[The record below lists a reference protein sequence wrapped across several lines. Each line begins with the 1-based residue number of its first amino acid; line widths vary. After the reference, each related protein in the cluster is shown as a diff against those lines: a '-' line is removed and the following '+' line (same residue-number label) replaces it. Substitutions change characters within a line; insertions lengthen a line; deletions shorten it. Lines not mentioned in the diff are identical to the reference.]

1 MTMTAKPMAAC
12 PEKGNETRQERNYG
26 MTGIGNGAKAK
37 GGLALASLVCAAA
50 VRAASL
56 DVAAGE
62 TKTLDDAAIAGYD
75 AISVASGGLLVLDT
89 TAAPS
94 VPITGEGVVRK
105 SNSATWTMAAANADF
120 VGTWEFVGGIVQTNP
135 QIPNPF
141 GKTDSSGGY
150 RVVVTNGATL
160 SVGDSAAAYGNM
172 KFLIGGTGVDG
183 RGALEFTE
191 KVSHTSGGMIRYLTL
206 ADDATLTMKG
216 LLILAY
222 GLIDLDGR
230 QLTLTGGGSFQLMGM
245 RISERGEWRVVG
257 EPGKQTTLL
266 FRSWNSTNPEG
277 KVTDA
282 DEMSF
287 VLDGYATLGFYN
299 RYQPFRR
306 PLQVRGARNVLSHDE
321 QFAIAADPTH
331 EHQAWPGPITF
342 LDGGDVL
349 SSLTVSV
356 PKATCG
362 FALSGRIS
370 GPGALAFSGAGRVF
384 IDDSSN
390 DYTGG
395 TTFGSGSYVL
405 GARTAIPGFLPEG
418 APLDIVWTKGHLV
431 LSGGDSY
438 RVRCLNVQAAAADDF
453 ATAVTLD
460 GVDVTVSKDGFWG
473 VGVGGQGSRL
483 VVTNALVRSEDL
495 SQADT
500 FNAGHPD
507 YASMT
512 NSLVVGRGARGVLEI
527 EAGAVISNRLQVGQ
541 HGNAIWDAVSFGAV
555 RQRGGQM
562 VAVDPNGSFTKGNV
576 LGGGQSCGGYYELVD
591 GAFVSHG
598 YFSVGSSGVGALWMR
613 GGSFTVTNVLD
624 TSRLGNFE
632 LGSFNGGHGSFR
644 VSGGAFRH
652 CGAEDVFVGRGW
664 TSSAVQVLTVDGAS
678 GDCDFGNARVNF
690 GYGNYGGST
699 FCVNLNGGVLTAAE
713 FYKHTNANRHLEN
726 GLYVNFDGGTF
737 RVGGSDGK
745 SLFGTGTVG
754 ADRVTVAAG
763 GATIDTCGRLAYVY
777 QPILAP
783 TGKGLASIRLPAPI
797 KQTALPAVKITSS
810 TGVGASAFAHYDWET
825 RTIDRIDVLSAGVGY
840 EDATVSLYFGM
851 GKEQTQT
858 IDASN
863 VTLAEN
869 APGGSFTKAGLGTLV
884 LCAANAW
891 NGATHVAGGTLKA
904 ECDGAIPAGT
914 DVVLSGGGILD
925 LGDTVQKIASVTYRV
940 GGGQVINAGHA
951 EMPDTAALEIS
962 VDDILAGKALA
973 LAGDVDLSKMTLTIT
988 GAFPEEMPESKRYA
1002 FVTTTGRLSGR
1013 PTIHAPDLPKDWWIS
1028 VGASR
1033 LTLRPMKGGLLI
1045 LR

>member
-1 MTMTAKPMAAC
+1 
-12 PEKGNETRQERNYG
+12 
-26 MTGIGNGAKAK
+26 MTGIGNGTKAK
-37 GGLALASLVCAAA
+37 GGLALASLICAAA
-50 VRAASL
+50 VRAASF

-75 AISVASGGLLVLDT
+75 AISVASGGILVLNT
-89 TAAPS
+89 AAAPS

-105 SNSATWTMAAANADF
+105 SNGASWTMAAANSDF
-120 VGTWEFVGGIVQTNP
+120 AGTWEIVGGIVQSDP
-135 QIPNPF
+135 QFPNPF
-141 GKTDSSGGY
+141 GKADATGGY

-183 RGALEFTE
+183 RGALEFTAN
-191 KVSHTSGGMIRYLTL
+191 VSHTSGGMIRYLTL

-222 GLIDLDGR
+222 GSIDLAGK
-230 QLTLTGGGSFQLMGM
+230 QLTLAGGGSLQLMDT

-257 EPGKQTTLL
+257 ESGKQTTLL
-266 FRSWNSTNPEG
+266 FRSWNSKNMSG
-277 KVTDA
+277 AVTDA
-282 DEMSF
+282 DEMIF
-287 VLDGYATLGFYN
+287 ILDGYATLGFYN
-299 RYQPFRR
+299 CYQPFRR
-306 PLQVRGARNVLSHDE
+306 PLQVRGVGNVLSHQE
-321 QFAIAADPTH
+321 QFTIAADLTH
-331 EHQAWPGPITF
+331 EHQAWLGPITF

-356 PKATCG
+356 PSEVCG

-370 GPGALAFSGAGRVF
+370 GPGSLAFSGKGRVF
-384 IDDSSN
+384 IDDPAN

-395 TTFGSGSYVL
+395 TTFGLGAYVL
-405 GARTAIPGFLPEG
+405 GSRTAIPGFLPEG
-418 APLDIVWTKGHLV
+418 APIDIVWTKGHLV

-438 RVRCLNVQAAAADDF
+438 HVRHLNVQAAAADDF

-460 GVDVTVSKDGFWG
+460 GVDMTVSKDGFWG
-473 VGVGGQGSRL
+473 VGIGGQGSRL
-483 VVTNALVRSEDL
+483 VVTNALVHSEDL

-500 FNAGHPD
+500 FNAAYPA

-512 NSLVVGRGARGVLEI
+512 NSLVVGRGARGILEI
-527 EAGAVISNRLQVGQ
+527 EAGSVISNRLQVGQ
-541 HGNAIWDAVSFGAV
+541 HGSAIWDAASFGAV
-555 RQRGGQM
+555 RQRGGQV

-591 GAFVSHG
+591 GALVSHG
-598 YFSVGSSGVGALWMR
+598 CFSVGLSGVGALWMR
-613 GGSFTVTNVLD
+613 GGSLIVTNVLD
-624 TSRLGNFE
+624 TSSLGSFE
-632 LGSFNGGHGSFR
+632 LGSFNGGYGSFR
-644 VSGGAFRH
+644 VSGGAFRY
-652 CGAEDVFVGRGW
+652 CGDEDVFVGRGW

-690 GYGNYGGST
+690 GYENYGGST

-713 FYKHTNANRHLEN
+713 FYKHTNKDHHLEN

-737 RVGGSDGK
+737 RAGGPDGK
-745 SLFGTGTVG
+745 SLFGTGSVG

-783 TGKGLASIRLPAPI
+783 AGKGLASIRLPSPI

-851 GKEQTQT
+851 GANWTQT

-863 VTLAEN
+863 ITLAEN

-891 NGATHVAGGTLKA
+891 NGATHVAGGTLKVS
-904 ECDGAIPAGT
+904 CDGAIPAGS

-925 LGDTVQKIASVTYRV
+925 LDDTVQKIASVTYRV
-940 GGGQVINAGHA
+940 GGGQIVNAGHA
-951 EMPDTAALEIS
+951 EMPDTAVLEIS
-962 VDDILAGKALA
+962 VDDILAGKSIA
-973 LAGDVDLSKMTLTIT
+973 LAGDVDLSKVTLTIT
-988 GAFPEEMPESKRYA
+988 GEFPAEMSESMRYA
-1002 FVTTTGRLSGR
+1002 FVTTTGRLSGI
-1013 PTIHAPDLPKDWWIS
+1013 PTICAPALPKSWRIFVRS
-1028 VGASR
+1028 SR
-1033 LTLRPMKGGLLI
+1033 LTLRRMNGGVI
-1045 LR
+1045 VLR

>member
-1 MTMTAKPMAAC
+1 
-12 PEKGNETRQERNYG
+12 

-50 VRAASL
+50 VRAASF
-56 DVAAGE
+56 DVGAGE

-75 AISVASGGLLVLDT
+75 AISVASGGVLVLDT

-105 SNSATWTMAAANADF
+105 KNGATWTMAAANADF
-120 VGTWEFVGGIVQTNP
+120 AGTWELVGGVVQSNP
-135 QIPNPF
+135 QISNPF
-141 GKTDSSGGY
+141 GKADGTGGY

-160 SVGDSAAAYGNM
+160 SVGDSTAAYGNM

-183 RGALEFTE
+183 RGALEFAAN
-191 KVSHTSGGMIRYLTL
+191 VSHTDGGMIRDLTL

-216 LLILAY
+216 LLVLAY
-222 GLIDLDGR
+222 GSIDLDGR

-245 RISERGEWRVVG
+245 RISERGKWRVVG
-257 EPGKQTTLL
+257 ESGKQTTLL
-266 FRSWNSTNPEG
+266 FRSWNSTNLEG
-277 KVTDA
+277 NVTDA

-287 VLDGYATLGFYN
+287 ILDGYATLGFYN
-299 RYQPFRR
+299 CYKPFRR
-306 PLQVRGARNVLSHDE
+306 PLHVRGVGNVLSHQE
-321 QFAIAADPTH
+321 QFAIATDTTH

-356 PKATCG
+356 PSEACG

-370 GPGALAFSGAGRVF
+370 GPGSLAFSGKGRVF
-384 IDDSSN
+384 IDDTTN

-395 TTFGSGSYVL
+395 TTFGPGAYVL

-438 RVRCLNVQAAAADDF
+438 HVRHLNVQAAAADDF

-483 VVTNALVRSEDL
+483 IVTNALVRSEDL

-500 FNAGHPD
+500 FNAAYPA

-512 NSLVVGRGARGVLEI
+512 NSLVVGRGARGILEI
-527 EAGAVISNRLQVGQ
+527 EAGSVISNRLQVGQ
-541 HGNAIWDAVSFGAV
+541 HGNAIWDAASFGAV

-591 GAFVSHG
+591 GALVSHG
-598 YFSVGSSGVGALWMR
+598 CFSVGLSGVGVLWMR
-613 GGSFTVTNVLD
+613 GGSLIVTNILD
-624 TSRLGNFE
+624 TSSLGKFE

-644 VSGGAFRH
+644 VSGGAFRY
-652 CGAEDVFVGRGW
+652 CGDADVFVGRGW
-664 TSSAVQVLTVDGAS
+664 TSGAVQVLTVDGAS

-690 GYGNYGGST
+690 GYGNCGGST
-699 FCVNLNGGVLTAAE
+699 FCVNLNGGVLTASE
-713 FYKHTNANRHLEN
+713 FYKHTNENRHLEN

-737 RVGGSDGK
+737 RVGGPDGK
-745 SLFGTGTVG
+745 SLFGTGNVG

-763 GATIDTCGRLAYVY
+763 GATIDTCGRLAYV
-777 QPILAP
+777 QQSIQAP
-783 TGKGLASIRLPAPI
+783 AGKGLASINLPTPI
-797 KQTALPAVKITSS
+797 KQTALPAVKITSA

-825 RTIDRIDVLSAGVGY
+825 RTIDRIDVLSAGVSY

-851 GKEQTQT
+851 GASWTQT
-858 IDASN
+858 IDTSN

-869 APGGSFTKAGLGTLV
+869 APGGAFTKMGLGTLV

-891 NGATHVAGGTLKA
+891 NGATHVAGGTLQA
-904 ECDGAIPAGT
+904 ACDGAIPAGT
-914 DVVLSGGGILD
+914 DVILSGGGILD
-925 LGDTVQKIASVTYRV
+925 LGGTVQKIASVTYRV

-951 EMPDTAALEIS
+951 EMPDVVALEIS
-962 VDDILAGKALA
+962 ADDILAGKSLA
-973 LAGDVDLSKMTLTIT
+973 LAGDVDLSKVTLTIT
-988 GAFPEEMPESKRYA
+988 GAFPAEMSESTRYA

-1013 PTIHAPDLPKDWWIS
+1013 PTIHAPALPNAWRIFVRS
-1028 VGASR
+1028 SR
-1033 LTLRPMKGGLLI
+1033 LTLRRMNGGVVI

>member
-1 MTMTAKPMAAC
+1 
-12 PEKGNETRQERNYG
+12 

-37 GGLALASLVCAAA
+37 GGFALASLVCAAA

-75 AISVASGGLLVLDT
+75 AISVASGGVLVLDT
-89 TAAPS
+89 TVAPS

-105 SNSATWTMAAANADF
+105 SNGATWTMAAANADF
-120 VGTWEFVGGIVQTNP
+120 AGTWEFVGGIVQTNP
-135 QIPNPF
+135 QISNPF

-160 SVGDSAAAYGNM
+160 SVGDSAAAYRNM
-172 KFLIGGTGVDG
+172 KFLIGGTGVAG

-191 KVSHTSGGMIRYLTL
+191 KVSHTDGYMIRYLTL
-206 ADDATLTMKG
+206 AGDATLTMRG

-222 GLIDLDGR
+222 GSIDLNGS
-230 QLTLTGGGSFQLMGM
+230 QLTLTGGGGLHLMGT
-245 RISERGEWRVVG
+245 RISERGKWRVIG
-257 EPGKQTTLL
+257 EPGRQTTLL

-277 KVTDA
+277 SVTDA
-282 DEMSF
+282 DEMAF

-299 RYQPFRR
+299 RYQLFRR
-306 PLQVRGARNVLSHDE
+306 PLQVCGAGNVLSHQE
-321 QFAIAADPTH
+321 QFAIDADLTH
-331 EHQAWPGPITF
+331 EHQAWLGPITF

-349 SSLTVSV
+349 SALTVSV
-356 PKATCG
+356 PAAKCG

-384 IDDSSN
+384 IDDPSN
-390 DYTGG
+390 SYTGG
-395 TTFGSGSYVL
+395 TTFGSGAYVL

-438 RVRCLNVQAAAADDF
+438 RMRHLNVQAAAADDF

-473 VGVGGQGSRL
+473 VGVGGEGGRL

-500 FNAGHPD
+500 FNAAYPT

-512 NSLVVGRGARGVLEI
+512 NSLVIGRGAKGILEI

-541 HGNAIWDAVSFGAV
+541 HGNAIWDAKSFGAV

-562 VAVDPNGSFTKGNV
+562 VAVDPNGSFMKGNV

-598 YFSVGSSGVGALWMR
+598 CFSVGLSGVGALWMR
-613 GGSFTVTNVLD
+613 GGSFVVTNVLD
-624 TSRLGNFE
+624 TSSQGNFE

-644 VSGGAFRH
+644 VSGGAFRYH
-652 CGAEDVFVGRGW
+652 GDADVFVGRGW

-678 GDCDFGNARVNF
+678 GDCDFGDARINF
-690 GYGNYGGST
+690 GYGNHGGST
-699 FCVNLNGGVLTAAE
+699 FCVNLNGGVLTVGQ
-713 FYKHTNANRHLEN
+713 FYKHTNENRHLEN
-726 GLYVNFDGGTF
+726 RLYVNFDGGTF
-737 RVGGSDGK
+737 RAGGPNGM
-745 SLFGTGTVG
+745 SLFGTGNVG
-754 ADRVTVAAG
+754 ADLVTIAAG

-825 RTIDRIDVLSAGVGY
+825 RTIDRIDVLSAGAGY
-840 EDATVSLYFGM
+840 EDAAVSLYFGM
-851 GKEQTQT
+851 GAEWTQT
-858 IDASN
+858 IDTSN

-869 APGGSFTKAGLGTLV
+869 APGGSFTKTGLGTLV

-891 NGATHVAGGTLKA
+891 NGATHVAGGTLQA
-904 ECDGAIPAGT
+904 ACDGAIPAGT
-914 DVVLSGGGILD
+914 DVIISGGGILD

-940 GGGQVINAGHA
+940 GGGQISNAGRA
-951 EMPDTAALEIS
+951 EMPDVVALEIS
-962 VDDILAGKALA
+962 ADDILAGKSLA
-973 LAGDVDLSKMTLTIT
+973 LAGDVDLSKVTLTIT
-988 GAFPEEMPESKRYA
+988 GAFPAEMSESTRYA

-1013 PTIHAPDLPKDWWIS
+1013 PTIHAPALPNAWRIFVRS
-1028 VGASR
+1028 SR
-1033 LTLRPMKGGLLI
+1033 LTLRRMNGGVVI